1 MFRLFRNCFV
11 KKMYQTAILSS
22 VYLFVDA
29 NLSCLYLL
37 FNAALLSLKW
47 KKSTTKFSRRCSKI
61 ACGNFFQI
69 TINPDH
75 SSAICNECMWYILK
89 WHSYR
94 TWDSMRYMLRFCS
107 CITENCKLNCL
118 DSLASLLIQIKT
130 TTKSF
135 IFYVQVVE

>member
-1 MFRLFRNCFV
+1 MRIYHVCTYFV
-11 KKMYQTAILSS
+11 
-22 VYLFVDA
+22 
-29 NLSCLYLL
+29 
-37 FNAALLSLKW
+37 NAALLSLKW

-61 ACGNFFQI
+61 ACGDFFQI

-75 SSAICNECMWYILK
+75 SSAICNKCMRYILK

-107 CITENCKLNCL
+107 RITENYKLNCL
-118 DSLASLLIQIKT
+118 DGLASLLIQIKT